1 MVGSNLCP
9 GKREK
14 AFPNLKL
21 RFWGGRNSVM
31 GGGLLA
37 EAFMSSR
44 RYRNLRA
51 EGKKVRD
58 ARKAAIVSADENNG
72 GENAM
77 SPTSIDEKTGG
88 AQNPGEGGDQ
98 GNKSM
103 ATGQT
108 QLMGRQNVMQEQR
121 KQSQLGTMRQ
131 EPTIEY

>member
-14 AFPNLKL
+14 AFLDLKL

-37 EAFMSSR
+37 EAIMSTR

-51 EGKKVRD
+51 EGKKARD
-58 ARKAAIVSADENNG
+58 TRKAAIISADEDNG

-77 SPTSIDEKTGG
+77 SPTSNDEKAGG
-88 AQNPGEGGDQ
+88 AQSPGEGGDQ
-98 GNKSM
+98 GKKSVV
-103 ATGQT
+103 TWQP
-108 QLMGRQNVMQEQR
+108 QLMGRQNVTQEQR
-121 KQSQLGTMRQ
+121 KQRQLGTMRQ
-131 EPTIEY
+131 EPTIVY